1 MQHFRLSRLF
11 TVLLLIMS
19 LATVVSG
26 QQAEDAQADPEN
38 GEQSY
43 TGTWS
48 LVIGPSRLLW
58 EIEADSYEFYA
69 YQAGTVRIGSRGEIS
84 VEDDVITFL
93 ARETTEDGEEWR
105 EVELPEEDAS
115 ASFAYSVEERR
126 LAADAEEGEAAE
138 AGSNADAEE
147 GDVADGDG
155 DDAEAAAVGDAD
167 AQLLLR
173 LSIPGRPQFYTDYRA
188 GSGEERVEEEAA
200 GDGPTGDEGAAE
212 T

>member
-1 MQHFRLSRLF
+1 
-11 TVLLLIMS
+11 MS

-48 LVIGPSRLLW
+48 LVIGLSRLLW
-58 EIEADSYEFYA
+58 EIEADNYEFYA

-126 LAADAEEGEAAE
+126 VAADAEEGADAE
-138 AGSNADAEE
+138 AGPNADAEE
-147 GDVADGDG
+147 GDAADARAGDAA
-155 DDAEAAAVGDAD
+155 DAGEDGEAAAD

-200 GDGPTGDEGAAE
+200 GDEPTGDEGGAE

>member
-1 MQHFRLSRLF
+1 
-11 TVLLLIMS
+11 MS

-26 QQAEDAQADPEN
+26 QQAGDAQAEPEN

-105 EVELPEEDAS
+105 EVELPEEEAS

-126 LAADAEEGEAAE
+126 VAADAEEDAD
-138 AGSNADAEE
+138 ADAEE
-147 GDVADGDG
+147 GDAADARAGDG
-155 DDAEAAAVGDAD
+155 TDAGEDAEAAADT
-167 AQLLLR
+167 QLLLR
-173 LSIPGRPQFYTDYRA
+173 LSIPERPQFYTDYRA
-188 GSGEERVEEEAA
+188 GSGEDRVEEEAA
-200 GDGPTGDEGAAE
+200 GDEPTGDEPGAE

>member
-1 MQHFRLSRLF
+1 
-11 TVLLLIMS
+11 MS

>member
-58 EIEADSYEFYA
+58 EIEADNYEFYA

-93 ARETTEDGEEWR
+93 ARETTDDGEEWR

-126 LAADAEEGEAAE
+126 VAADAEEGADAE
-138 AGSNADAEE
+138 AGPNADAEE
-147 GDVADGDG
+147 GDVADARAGEDVT
-155 DDAEAAAVGDAD
+155 AAGDAD

-188 GSGEERVEEEAA
+188 GTGEERVEEEAA
-200 GDGPTGDEGAAE
+200 GDEPTGDEAGAE

>member
-1 MQHFRLSRLF
+1 MQHFRFSRLF

-26 QQAEDAQADPEN
+26 QQAEDARGEPEN
-38 GEQSY
+38 GEQGY

-48 LVIGPSRLLW
+48 LVIGPSRLFW

-69 YQAGTVRIGSRGEIS
+69 YQAGTVRIGSRGEIT

-105 EVELPEEDAS
+105 EVELAEEDAS

-126 LAADAEEGEAAE
+126 VVADADDADAE
-138 AGSNADAEE
+138 
-147 GDVADGDG
+147 
-155 DDAEAAAVGDAD
+155 GDAD
-167 AQLLLR
+167 ADAGGDVEADAGAQADAELLLR

-188 GSGEERVEEEAA
+188 GSGEELVDEEAA
-200 GDGPTGDEGAAE
+200 GEEQVEVD
-212 T
+212 

>member
-1 MQHFRLSRLF
+1 
-11 TVLLLIMS
+11 MS

-69 YQAGTVRIGSRGEIS
+69 YQAGTVRIGSRGEIT

-126 LAADAEEGEAAE
+126 VAADAEEGADAD
-138 AGSNADAEE
+138 AGPNADAQDSDAADARAGEDA
-147 GDVADGDG
+147 DVT
-155 DDAEAAAVGDAD
+155 AVGDAD

-188 GSGEERVEEEAA
+188 GSGEERVEEAA
-200 GDGPTGDEGAAE
+200 GDEPTGDEGGAE